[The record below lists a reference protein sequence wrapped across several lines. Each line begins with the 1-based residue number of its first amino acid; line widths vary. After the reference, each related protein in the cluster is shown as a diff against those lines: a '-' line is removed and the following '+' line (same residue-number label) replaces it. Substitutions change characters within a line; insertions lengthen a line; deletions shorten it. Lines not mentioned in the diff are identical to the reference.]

1 MEAHNYTII
10 FLYLLKS
17 FDLKFKNNAVY
28 FVNLLFS
35 PIIFNVLNTY
45 KYIVNRC
52 EIFYSCPAV
61 IFKWWVIWDDICTG
75 RIFLQENNKQIAV
88 QI

>member
-1 MEAHNYTII
+1 MITPLLIVYVTLTNLINLSRVEAHNYTII

-17 FDLKFKNNAVY
+17 FDLEFKNNVVY

-35 PIIFNVLNTY
+35 SIIFNVLITY

-52 EIFYSCPAV
+52 EIFYCCPAV
-61 IFKWWVIWDDICTG
+61 IFKW
-75 RIFLQENNKQIAV
+75 
-88 QI
+88 

>member
-1 MEAHNYTII
+1 MLISSLIVYVTLTNLLNLSWVETHNYIII

-17 FDLKFKNNAVY
+17 FDLMFKNNAVY
-28 FVNLLFS
+28 FVNLWFS

-52 EIFYSCPAV
+52 KIFYSCPAV
-61 IFKWWVIWDDICTG
+61 IFKW
-75 RIFLQENNKQIAV
+75 
-88 QI
+88 